1 MSQQS
6 PVGFEQLKAAMR
18 STWMAG
24 DFGQIARYS
33 APHAGEF
40 VHQLPITPG
49 MRVLD
54 VACGTGNLAIP
65 AAQRGAD
72 VTGID
77 IASNLVEQARK
88 RADAEGVRATFE
100 EGDAEQLPYRDGQ
113 FDLVMSMFGA
123 MFAPRPDRVATELL
137 RVCRTGGTIAMAN
150 WTPDSLAGRLFALS
164 ARYLPPPEGVPPP
177 VLWGVEAT
185 VRQRF
190 GAGVSSLKMERR
202 PFAMTFPFSPKE
214 TVQLFREY
222 FGPTR
227 VAFSKLDEATRSAYA
242 RDLEKLWEEQNDAK
256 DGTTSVASEYL
267 EVIATKA

>member
-1 MSQQS
+1 LIQSS

-24 DFGQIARYS
+24 DFGQIAKYS
-33 APHAGEF
+33 APHAEEF
-40 VHQLPITPG
+40 VQRLPIALGT
-49 MRVLD
+49 RVLD

-77 IASNLVEQARK
+77 IAPNLIEQART
-88 RADAEGVRATFE
+88 RADAEGVRATFD
-100 EGDAEQLPYRDGQ
+100 EGDAEQLPYGDGQ
-113 FDLVMSMFGA
+113 FDVVMSMFGA
-123 MFAPRPDRVATELL
+123 MFAPRPDRVASELL

-150 WTPDSLAGRLFALS
+150 WTPGSFAGRLFALS

-177 VLWGVEAT
+177 VLWGDEAT

-190 GAGVSSLKMERR
+190 GTGVSDVKMERR

-214 TVQLFREY
+214 TVQFFREY

-227 VAFSKLDEATRSAYA
+227 VAFSKLDETARSAYA
-242 RDLEKLWEEQNDAK
+242 QDLEKLWEDPNEAK

-267 EVIATKA
+267 EVVATKA